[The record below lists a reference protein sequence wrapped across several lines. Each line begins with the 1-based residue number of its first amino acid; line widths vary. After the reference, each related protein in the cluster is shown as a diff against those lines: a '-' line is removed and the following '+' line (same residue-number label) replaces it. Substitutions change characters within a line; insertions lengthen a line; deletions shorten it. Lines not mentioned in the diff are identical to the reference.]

1 MWMVTG
7 AAGFIGSCF
16 TRRQAAQ
23 GHKLCLVDKL
33 TYAGNL
39 SSIDQPLRTAG
50 VSFSQL
56 DIGDQSAMLDL
67 LQRHACT
74 AIVNFAAES
83 HVDRSIDAPSVF
95 AESNVLGTVS
105 LLSAALVY
113 WRELDA
119 DAQRKFRFL
128 HVSTD
133 EVYGSLGTTGIVD
146 ESSGYAPNSPYAAS
160 KAASDHFVR
169 AFHRTYGLPVLTT
182 CGSNTYG
189 AYQFPEKLIPL
200 MILNAT
206 EQRPLPVYGDGL
218 QVRDWLHVDD
228 HCSAIERVLESGRVG
243 EVVNI
248 GGASELTNL
257 HVVQAICD
265 CVAETTGR
273 DPVAVR
279 RLITHVTDRPG
290 HDRRYAMDTTK
301 LRTELNWSPT
311 IQFADGLR
319 STVQWYLDNEAWVA
333 EFRSVA
339 FRRVGLG

>member
-23 GHKLCLVDKL
+23 GRKLCLVDKL
-33 TYAGNL
+33 TYAGNM
-39 SSIDQPLRTAG
+39 SSIDQPLRTDG
-50 VSFSQL
+50 VSFAQL

-74 AIVNFAAES
+74 AVVNFAAES
-83 HVDRSIDAPSVF
+83 HVDRSIDAPGVF
-95 AESNVLGTVS
+95 AETNVLGTVS
-105 LLSAALVY
+105 LLTAALAY

-119 DAQRKFRFL
+119 AGQRQFRFL

-133 EVYGSLGTTGIVD
+133 EVYGSTGATGAFD

-200 MILNAT
+200 MILNAI
-206 EQRPLPVYGDGL
+206 ERRPLPVYGDGL
-218 QVRDWLHVDD
+218 QVRDWLHVED
-228 HCSAIERVLESGRVG
+228 HCSAVQRVLESGRVG
-243 EVVNI
+243 EVVNL
-248 GGASELTNL
+248 GGGSELTNL
-257 HVVQAICD
+257 QVVQAICD
-265 CVAETTGR
+265 YVAEATGR
-273 DPVAVR
+273 DPGSMR
-279 RLITHVTDRPG
+279 ELITHVTDRPG

-301 LRTELNWSPT
+301 LRAELDWSPT
-311 IQFADGLR
+311 NQFADGLR

-333 EFRSVA
+333 EVRSAA
-339 FRRVGLG
+339 FRRAGLG

>member
-16 TRRQAAQ
+16 TRRQASL
-23 GHKLCLVDKL
+23 GRKLCLVDKL
-33 TYAGNL
+33 TYAGNM

-50 VSFSQL
+50 VSFAQL
-56 DIGDQSAMLDL
+56 DIGDSSAMLDL

-83 HVDRSIDAPSVF
+83 HVDRSIDAPRVF
-95 AESNVLGTVS
+95 AQTNVLGTVS
-105 LLSAALVY
+105 LLMAALAY

-119 DAQRKFRFL
+119 HRQRQFRFL
-128 HVSTD
+128 HISTD
-133 EVYGSLGTTGIVD
+133 EVYGSLDATGTFD

-160 KAASDHFVR
+160 KAAADHFVR
-169 AFHRTYGLPVLTT
+169 AFHQTYGLPVLTT

-200 MILNAT
+200 MILNAA

-228 HCSAIERVLESGRVG
+228 HCNAIERVLESGRVG

-248 GGASELTNL
+248 GAGNGLTNL
-257 HVVQAICD
+257 QVVQAICD
-265 CVAETTGR
+265 CVAEYTDR
-273 DPVAVR
+273 DSSSVR
-279 RLITHVTDRPG
+279 RLITHVADRPG
-290 HDRRYAMDTTK
+290 HDRRYAMETTK
-301 LRTELNWSPT
+301 LRTELDWSPK
-311 IQFADGLR
+311 IQFSDGLR
-319 STVQWYLDNEAWVA
+319 STVRWYLDNAAWVD
-333 EFRSVA
+333 EVRSA
-339 FRRVGLG
+339 AYRRAGLG